1 MTTLTA
7 NTSKT
12 QLDRAAGQFD
22 AVVGLPPVTTELNS
36 QYGVFC
42 INPRKGGLRVLRL
55 RGGKFRQ
62 VTVNTSL

>member
-36 QYGVFC
+36 QYFQGYLKAVVETGVTPF
-42 INPRKGGLRVLRL
+42 
-55 RGGKFRQ
+55 
-62 VTVNTSL
+62 

>member
-36 QYGVFC
+36 QYFQAYL
-42 INPRKGGLRVLRL
+42 K
-55 RGGKFRQ
+55 
-62 VTVNTSL
+62 TVIATGSTPF